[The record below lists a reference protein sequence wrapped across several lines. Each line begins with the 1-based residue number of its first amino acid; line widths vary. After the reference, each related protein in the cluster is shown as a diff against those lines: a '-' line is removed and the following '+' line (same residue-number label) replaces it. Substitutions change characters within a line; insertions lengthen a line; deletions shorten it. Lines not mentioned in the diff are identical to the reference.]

1 MNILFLIS
9 LLALI
14 GWNIFIML
22 YYGKKLSELL
32 DRLMSRN
39 YSEYVTMKKV
49 EATPPENPQ
58 PENKPEI
65 DLSVFEE
72 DWAEGENK

>member
-1 MNILFLIS
+1 MNILFVIGF
-9 LLALI
+9 LALI

-49 EATPPENPQ
+49 ETTPPENPQ